1 MKKYMAYSFCTLWT
15 LVLII
20 GLAAAII
27 HQVRFQD
34 SPSELHLKHEIS
46 ALVADNRGLELRNQ
60 RLRSSLHKSE
70 IKYDNYREWVLSW
83 R

>member
-27 HQVRFQD
+27 HQVRFQN
-34 SPSELHLKHEIS
+34 SATELHLNWQVRS
-46 ALVADNRGLELRNQ
+46 LELDNQ
-60 RLRSSLHKSE
+60 GLRDSLEQSE